1 MHILQGLLIQLNNIN
16 VHKFANDYVVELIN
30 PVEYAS
36 YVEYGH
42 RQEPGRYVPA
52 IGKRLKKGWVPGQF
66 MLTISEN
73 ELRDAAPRLIE
84 QKLNN
89 WLKEALADD

>member
-1 MHILQGLLIQLNNIN
+1 
-16 VHKFANDYVVELIN
+16 
-30 PVEYAS
+30 
-36 YVEYGH
+36 
-42 RQEPGRYVPA
+42 
-52 IGKRLKKGWVPGQF
+52 